1 MQGSEDESGLAML
14 AMAEILSAVGEK
26 GNSVTISMYE
36 IDNEHAYDLLDQKR
50 TEVLVLDNSQGM
62 VQLKGLSQVS
72 EI

>member
-14 AMAEILSAVGEK
+14 AMAEILSAVGEN